1 MKSYDKLKTL
11 FRFPSASENRQT
23 CSGCL
28 TGACTCPTIP
38 ETKKFWLQFTW
49 YAHQRI
55 LSLVTLYTVVSHFK
69 KWKCTVYRKYINH
82 SVICWENS
90 ADFKKTNKQTT
101 FIDSQNSYFQFLKK
115 IIFIVICW
123 QKWIETILFVLT
135 RPHYDFLSF
144 TDCSNVF
151 MFVIR

>member
-11 FRFPSASENRQT
+11 FRFPSASENHQT

-69 KWKCTVYRKYINH
+69 KWKYTVYRKYINH

-90 ADFKKTNKQTT
+90 ADFKKTNKQTNNFHRFT
-101 FIDSQNSYFQFLKK
+101 KLIFSVFKK
-115 IIFIVICW
+115 NN
-123 QKWIETILFVLT
+123 
-135 RPHYDFLSF
+135 FLSYLLAKMNRNNLG
-144 TDCSNVF
+144 CSNKTPLWLSQLHWLQ
-151 MFVIR
+151 